1 MMNYSQM
8 VKELRMKML
17 LTQQEFAD
25 HLGVS
30 FETVNR
36 WENGKNEPTMKCR
49 RALAVLF
56 KEYAVDN
63 VIEETTN
70 G

>member
-1 MMNYSQM
+1 MNYSQM
-8 VKELRMKML
+8 VKELRMRMI

-30 FETVNR
+30 FETINR

-49 RALAVLF
+49 RTLAILF
-56 KEYAVDN
+56 KEYKV
-63 VIEETTN
+63 VETKEEN
-70 G
+70 KDD

>member
-1 MMNYSQM
+1 MNYSQM
-8 VKELRMKML
+8 VKELRMRML

-30 FETVNR
+30 FETSNR

-49 RALAVLF
+49 RALAILF
-56 KEYAVDN
+56 KEYKVVDVN
-63 VIEETTN
+63 EEITN

>member
-1 MMNYSQM
+1 MNYSQI
-8 VKELRMKML
+8 VKVLRMRML

-49 RALAVLF
+49 RALAILF
-56 KEYAVDN
+56 KEYKVVDAN
-63 VIEETTN
+63 EEKTN